1 MAVDLKIKTNSK
13 QISQKFKKF
22 QSVLPRVIDKGLK
35 QAGFQL
41 LDIIRTK
48 TQKGIDFRDRP
59 FAPYS
64 SGYLKKLNKEG
75 KSTNVDLFYSGRML
89 GSLTPNSSVKK
100 TGKHKVSLGFSNS
113 QMRQRALFNQVLND
127 PKREFFGF
135 NNRTEKIISKQ
146 FNRFVEKELRKFR
159 IWV

>member
-1 MAVDLKIKTNSK
+1 MAVDLKIKSNNK
-13 QISQKFKKF
+13 QVARKFKKF
-22 QSVLPRVIDKGLK
+22 QSVLPRIIDKGLK

-48 TQKGIDFRDRP
+48 TQKGQDFRDRR

-64 SGYLKKLNKEG
+64 SSYLKKLNKEG